1 MIRKNYQG
9 SWALCSI
16 ALSLNL
22 AFLAALP
29 SRAQVSFPLLG
40 PQLLARV
47 TFEPP
52 TNERLRDSAG
62 GASRQAAFCPQD
74 GMQEGPSLMPILP
87 NTKDGVTVEGL
98 TVSAR
103 PTLFVHV
110 PPTKAET
117 GYFILKDESEDYYYQ
132 TQVSIPQEGGI
143 VRFTLPESA
152 PALEMGTTYQ
162 WSFVVACELPVRADS
177 PRVEG
182 WLQRVE
188 PTANLNNYRGVDSIE
203 AATSYGAA
211 GIWYDAVT
219 TLAHLRQSQPET
231 YNQDWVDFLSSVGLA
246 NVANEPILEP

>member
-1 MIRKNYQG
+1 MTRQNYQG

-16 ALSLNL
+16 ALSLHL

-29 SRAQVSFPLLG
+29 SRAQVSSPLPS
-40 PQLLARV
+40 PQILARRV

-52 TNERLRDSAG
+52 TNERLSDSAG

-74 GMQEGPSLMPILP
+74 GMAEGPSLMPILP
-87 NTKDGVTVEGL
+87 ETKEGL
-98 TVSAR
+98 TVSER
-103 PTLFVHV
+103 PTLFVYV
-110 PPTKAET
+110 PETKAEQ
-117 GYFILKDESEDYYYQ
+117 GYFILKDQTEDYYYQ

-143 VRFTLPESA
+143 VRLTLPESA
-152 PALEMGTTYQ
+152 PALEIGNTYQ
-162 WSFVVACELPVRADS
+162 WSFVVACELPARADS

-188 PTANLNNYRGVDSIE
+188 PSANLNNYQGVDSIE
-203 AATSYGAA
+203 AATSYGAE

-219 TLAHLRQSQPET
+219 TLADLRQSQPQT
-231 YNQDWVDFLSSVGLA
+231 YNQEWVDFLSSVGLE

>member
-1 MIRKNYQG
+1 MTRKNYQG

-22 AFLAALP
+22 AFVAALP
-29 SRAQVSFPLLG
+29 SRAQVSSPLPG
-40 PQLLARV
+40 PQTLARV

-52 TNERLRDSAG
+52 SNERLSDSVG

-74 GMQEGPSLMPILP
+74 GMAEGPSLMPLLP
-87 NTKDGVTVEGL
+87 ETKEGL
-98 TVSAR
+98 TVSER
-103 PTLFVHV
+103 PTLFVYV
-110 PPTKAET
+110 PETKAEQ
-117 GYFILKDESEDYYYQ
+117 GYFILKDQTEDYYYQ

-143 VRFTLPESA
+143 VRLTLPESA
-152 PALEMGTTYQ
+152 PALEIGTTYQ
-162 WSFVVACELPVRADS
+162 WSFVVACELPARADS

-188 PTANLNNYRGVDSIE
+188 PTAKLNNYQGVDSIE
-203 AATSYGAA
+203 AATSYGSE

-219 TLAHLRQSQPET
+219 TLADLRRSQPQT
-231 YNQDWVDFLSSVGLA
+231 YNQEWVDLLSSVGLE

>member
-1 MIRKNYQG
+1 MTRKNYQG

-22 AFLAALP
+22 AFVAALP
-29 SRAQVSFPLLG
+29 SRAQVSSPLPG
-40 PQLLARV
+40 PQTLARV

-52 TNERLRDSAG
+52 SNERLSDSVG

-74 GMQEGPSLMPILP
+74 GMAEGPSLMPLLP
-87 NTKDGVTVEGL
+87 ETKEGL
-98 TVSAR
+98 TVSER
-103 PTLFVHV
+103 PTLFVYV
-110 PPTKAET
+110 PETKAEQ
-117 GYFILKDESEDYYYQ
+117 GYFILKDQTEDYYYQ

-143 VRFTLPESA
+143 VRLTLPESA
-152 PALEMGTTYQ
+152 PALEIGTTYQ
-162 WSFVVACELPVRADS
+162 WSFVVACELPARADS

-188 PTANLNNYRGVDSIE
+188 PTAKLNNYQGVDSIE
-203 AATSYGAA
+203 AATSYGSE

-219 TLAHLRQSQPET
+219 TLADLRRSQPQT
-231 YNQDWVDFLSSVGLA
+231 YNQEWVDFLSSVGLE